1 LAQFLLYYIIETK
14 TKIKNIKKIMKT
26 VKEMSNVELVE
37 TLNVME
43 AIDSPEAKKLAKDI
57 KAEQAR
63 REEEREAARK
73 AAEERKKAEEAK
85 REAEAAKSEDE
96 LVEKQK
102 SVLGKCYKKV
112 FYDTNYLMPTIHYTV
127 YYKVTGVYDD
137 KAVVS
142 FVKVYNHSEMVS
154 RAITFVNIN
163 DLLDKTEKY
172 ETITRKEFAN
182 QYNLAK
188 SSFEDITDVLK
199 RAFAW
204 F

>member
-1 LAQFLLYYIIETK
+1 
-14 TKIKNIKKIMKT
+14 MKT
-26 VKEMSNVELVE
+26 VKEMSNVELIE

-43 AIDSPEAKKLAKDI
+43 VIDSPEAKKLADEI
-57 KAEQAR
+57 KAEKAR
-63 REEEREAARK
+63 REAEQEEKRK
-73 AAEERKKAEEAK
+73 AEEESKKAEEGK

-112 FYDTNYLMPTIHYTV
+112 FYDTDYLMPTVHYTV
-127 YYKVTGVYDD
+127 YYKVIGVYDD

-172 ETITRKEFAN
+172 ETITRKEFTE

-188 SSFEDITDVLK
+188 SSFDDIADVFK

-204 F
+204 L